1 MMLLRF
7 RADLRLVGASVILA
21 FVVCHLAN
29 HMLALL
35 SLDVALAGH
44 DILMEPWEGAIGT
57 GLLLTAG
64 LSHYA
69 NALWAVFERRTL
81 RMGETEAWQLGLG
94 LSIPFLMIVHLSGTA
109 LGEVFLG
116 LEPGYPSVLLSQWV
130 LSPWKGVVQGIL
142 VLVVWGHACSGLH
155 LRFAG
160 RPWYQRARPGLLA
173 LAAVFPT
180 LALAGWVAGGS
191 FVTRA
196 AADPQWTA
204 RVLAGAHMGP
214 STAADTLRLMM
225 IGAGLHVLLIALPFA
240 GRAMRLLGG
249 GKRPQLTHSS
259 GRVMRMMPGA
269 SVLETLQDHGIPHAS
284 ACGGKARCTTCR
296 VRIRAGADRLPPP
309 GPLEVAALTR
319 IEAPPEVRLAC
330 QLRPDHDLAVLPL
343 LPSDAAAA
351 DGRLH
356 GGMDGRERHVVVMF
370 VDLRGSTTLGE
381 AKMPYDM
388 LFILHRFFQQMT
400 RALAATG
407 GHYSNFTGDGL
418 MALYGLKAG
427 DAGRAVRGALAGA
440 RQMVA
445 GLEALNAELAMEL
458 SAPLRMGI
466 GIHYGEAI
474 VGTMGPPG
482 AQILSA
488 IGDTVNTTAR
498 LEGLTKDQDCLL
510 VLSAAAALA
519 GGLDVAGMPRHQ
531 VTVKGRVE
539 PVEFFAFT
547 EIPGR

>member
-1 MMLLRF
+1 MVLRF
-7 RADLRLVGASVILA
+7 RADLRLVGALVILA
-21 FVVCHLAN
+21 FVICHLVN
-29 HMLALL
+29 HMLALI
-35 SLDVALAGH
+35 SLDVAMAGH
-44 DILMEPWEGAIGT
+44 DVLMEPWEGAIGT

-64 LSHYA
+64 LTHYL
-69 NALWAVFERRTL
+69 NALWAVYERRTL
-81 RMGETEAWQLGLG
+81 RMGGVEAWQLGLG
-94 LSIPFLMIVHLSGTA
+94 LSIPFLMIVHLSGTR
-109 LGEVFLG
+109 LGELVLG

-130 LSPWKGVVQGIL
+130 LSPWKGVSQAIL
-142 VLVVWGHACSGLH
+142 VLVVWGHACAGLH
-155 LRFAG
+155 LRFSMRSGYDSA
-160 RPWYQRARPGLLA
+160 RPWLLA
-173 LAAVFPT
+173 LAVVVPT
-180 LALAGWVAGGS
+180 LSLAGWVAGGS
-191 FVTRA
+191 FVMRA
-196 AADPQWTA
+196 AADPQWTG
-204 RVLAGAHMGP
+204 RVLAEAHMGP
-214 STAADTLRLMM
+214 DTAADTLRLML
-225 IGAGLHVLLIALPFA
+225 IGVGLHALLIALPLG
-240 GRAMRLLGG
+240 GRALRLLGG

-269 SVLETLQDHGIPHAS
+269 SVLETLQDHGIAHAA

-296 VRIRAGADRLPPP
+296 VRVRAGADRLPPP
-309 GPLEVAALTR
+309 GPQEMAALTR

-351 DGRLH
+351 EGRLH
-356 GGMDGRERHVVVMF
+356 GGLDGRERHVVVMF

-400 RALAATG
+400 RALSATG

-418 MALYGLKAG
+418 MALYGLKVG
-427 DAGRAVRGALAGA
+427 DAGKMVKAALAGA

-482 AQILSA
+482 AQIVSA

-498 LEGLTKDQDCLL
+498 LEGLTKDHDCLL

-519 GGLDVAGMPRHQ
+519 GGLDVAGEPRHQ

-539 PVEFFAFT
+539 PVEFFAFR
-547 EIPGR
+547 EIPDR